1 MEKKESIVPF
11 PFREKK
17 GQFKDYKK
25 FSIMKGVVT
34 LCTFFARDE
43 NDAQLYIDKVAE
55 INAKNE
61 SSGS

>member
-1 MEKKESIVPF
+1 MPF

-55 INAKNE
+55 VNAKNE